1 MGRYILEARRREG
14 EKQRA
19 ELTTKFTREFG
30 AWQCVTHHGKQQ
42 VRCEFA
48 FRAAML
54 RLTPLRLG
62 LRLTDKFA
70 RGSPAWKYF
79 RYFPYRHPTT
89 LSR

>member
-48 FRAAML
+48 F
-54 RLTPLRLG
+54 LRLG